1 MTRYAAR
8 LFRLAG
14 MVPCENRFQLLEA
27 RCTTFAAELLRQ
39 LKHHPKL
46 SELMGMLE
54 AIDGPIY
61 RGDVETALLRFNA
74 KE

>member
-1 MTRYAAR
+1 MAPY
-8 LFRLAG
+8 
-14 MVPCENRFQLLEA
+14 EDRFHMLEA
-27 RCTTFAAELLRQ
+27 RCTAFAAELLRQ
-39 LKHHPKL
+39 LEHHPKL
-46 SELMGMLE
+46 PELMGMLE